1 MFSFVRSD
9 ASAIPSTFYSCILCS
24 PVQPRPSLDEI
35 RRHPFFTMHQI
46 PGSLPSTCTVSAP
59 IWATDEFGELNAI
72 KPKSA
77 LDVGEH
83 KNSKPIFNLNS
94 KTTVAERV
102 GATKAPQHIIDGGS
116 VKANSG
122 VAKKAGQSKAGG
134 ASAGCGAF
142 NIYDDV
148 NDQAVEVNLDSQSDA
163 VAHVSSSNVEPKTA
177 TSVHRLTG
185 QMASCGIDDEVR
197 DLPPG
202 SWSSP
207 KPFSAIEQSE
217 RKKYIAPSETS
228 SRPQPSSLSPSAN
241 SDDLHELVMMHSRLE
256 ECLANCER
264 VQNGGAKAECPL
276 IGGEVWGSKKWV
288 TRYVDYTSKYG
299 LGFLL
304 NDGSSGV
311 YFNDSTKAVHSAT
324 GDNFIY
330 VERRGAADREPVS
343 MYTLT
348 NFPEDTLKKK
358 VTLLQHFRSYL
369 MEQQKRAEDAGE
381 AEPLSS
387 SNFEE
392 RQDTATTVNDDNAV
406 PMVFMKKWIK
416 TKHAML
422 FRLSNGTAQV
432 LFYDMTEVLISSEG
446 KLITF
451 VDKDKNRFVH
461 STAEIANK
469 QLGDVSRRLKY
480 AKEILSQLISSSKR

>member
-1 MFSFVRSD
+1 MICDHVD
-9 ASAIPSTFYSCILCS
+9 LLLIPESPFCIYFILS
-24 PVQPRPSLDEI
+24 LNPTPTRPSLEEI
-35 RRHPFFTMHQI
+35 RQHPFFTMHQI
-46 PGSLPSTCTVSAP
+46 PGSLPSTCTTSAP
-59 IWATDEFGELNAI
+59 IWSIDEFGELNAI
-72 KPKSA
+72 KPTSA
-77 LDVGEH
+77 LDINDA
-83 KNSKPIFNLNS
+83 KNLKN
-94 KTTVAERV
+94 KTTERV
-102 GATKAPQHIIDGGS
+102 AVAAAAQSHNAPIGS
-116 VKANSG
+116 VKASSHA
-122 VAKKAGQSKAGG
+122 AKKATLPKAGA
-134 ASAGCGAF
+134 ASGGGSAF

-148 NDQAVEVNLDSQSDA
+148 NDQAVEVNLESQNN
-163 VAHVSSSNVEPKTA
+163 VVVSSDNVEPKMN
-177 TSVHRLTG
+177 SPVHRMTEQL
-185 QMASCGIDDEVR
+185 ASCGIDDEVR
-197 DLPPG
+197 DMPPG

-207 KPFSAIEQSE
+207 RPSATVQS
-217 RKKYIAPSETS
+217 RQTKGVAPSTS
-228 SRPQPSSLSPSAN
+228 SRPQPSYPSPSAN

-256 ECLANCER
+256 ECLVNYER

-324 GDNFIY
+324 CDSFIY
-330 VERRGAADREPVS
+330 VERRGGADREPVS

-348 NFPEDTLKKK
+348 NFPEDALKKK

-387 SNFEE
+387 IFEE
-392 RQDTATTVNDDNAV
+392 RQDVSTTDV

-422 FRLSNGTAQV
+422 FRLSNGTVQV

-446 KLITF
+446 RLITF
-451 VDKDKNRFVH
+451 VDKDKNRFLH

-469 QLGDVSRRLKY
+469 QHGDVSRRLKY
-480 AKEILSQLISSSKR
+480 AKEILSQLITASKR

>member
-1 MFSFVRSD
+1 MLTFSSSLYLLPLD
-9 ASAIPSTFYSCILCS
+9 
-24 PVQPRPSLDEI
+24 RPSLDEI
-35 RRHPFFTMHQI
+35 RKHPFFAMHKI

-59 IWATDEFGELNAI
+59 IWSTDEFGELYAI
-72 KPKSA
+72 RPTSA
-77 LDVGEH
+77 LDVNDSNTPKSVITH
-83 KNSKPIFNLNS
+83 
-94 KTTVAERV
+94 KTTVAGRTESVIAPSHNAV
-102 GATKAPQHIIDGGS
+102 GETAKASG
-116 VKANSG
+116 G
-122 VAKKAGQSKAGG
+122 VAKKAVPPKAGA
-134 ASAGCGAF
+134 ASAGGSAF

-148 NDQAVEVNLDSQSDA
+148 NDHAVEAKLESQSDA
-163 VAHVSSSNVEPKTA
+163 AALASSSNVEPKAVTPLQRM
-177 TSVHRLTG
+177 TE
-185 QMASCGIDDEVR
+185 QMASCGVDDEVR
-197 DLPPG
+197 EMPPG

-207 KPFSAIEQSE
+207 KPPSTVEQSE
-217 RKKYIAPSETS
+217 RNQHAAPSETC
-228 SRPQPSSLSPSAN
+228 SRPQPSSQSPSAS
-241 SDDLHELVMMHSRLE
+241 SDDLHELVTIHSRLE
-256 ECLANCER
+256 ECQANYER
-264 VQNGGAKAECPL
+264 VQNGGPKAECPL

-330 VERRGAADREPVS
+330 VERRGGADREPVL
-343 MYTLT
+343 MYTMS

-369 MEQQKRAEDAGE
+369 MEQQKRAEVAGE
-381 AEPLSS
+381 VEPLSS
-387 SNFEE
+387 SFEE
-392 RQDTATTVNDDNAV
+392 RQDTPTSNDDGNTA

-422 FRLSNGTAQV
+422 FRLSNGTVQV

-446 KLITF
+446 RLITF
-451 VDKDKNRFVH
+451 VDKEKNRFVH

-469 QLGDVSRRLKY
+469 QHGDVSRRLKY
-480 AKEILSQLISSSKR
+480 AKEILSQLISASQR

>member
-1 MFSFVRSD
+1 
-9 ASAIPSTFYSCILCS
+9 
-24 PVQPRPSLDEI
+24 
-35 RRHPFFTMHQI
+35 MHQI
-46 PGSLPSTCTVSAP
+46 PGSIPSTCTISAP
-59 IWATDEFGELNAI
+59 IWSTDEFGELHVI
-72 KPKSA
+72 KPTSA
-77 LDVGEH
+77 LDIDDP
-83 KNSKPIFNLNS
+83 KDS
-94 KTTVAERV
+94 KTIINHQTTVLDRV
-102 GATKAPQHIIDGGS
+102 KDAAAQLQHVPVGSIKAS
-116 VKANSG
+116 SS
-122 VAKKAGQSKAGG
+122 VAKKATVPKAGVT
-134 ASAGCGAF
+134 SAGGGAF

-148 NDQAVEVNLDSQSDA
+148 NDQVVEVNLETQNNFVPS
-163 VAHVSSSNVEPKTA
+163 VNVETKIDS
-177 TSVHRLTG
+177 SVQRMTE
-185 QMASCGIDDEVR
+185 QMTSCGIDDEVR
-197 DLPPG
+197 DMPPG
-202 SWSSP
+202 TWSSP
-207 KPFSAIEQSE
+207 KPYSAVEQSRQMKE
-217 RKKYIAPSETS
+217 AAPSMTS
-228 SRPQPSSLSPSAN
+228 FRPKPSHQSPSAY

-256 ECLANCER
+256 ECLANYER

-324 GDNFIY
+324 CDRFIY
-330 VERRGAADREPVS
+330 VERRGGADREPVS

-348 NFPEDTLKKK
+348 NFPEDVLKKK

-381 AEPLSS
+381 AEPHT

-392 RQDTATTVNDDNAV
+392 RQDIDTIEA

-422 FRLSNGTAQV
+422 FRLSNGTIQV

-461 STAEIANK
+461 STAEVANK

-480 AKEILSQLISSSKR
+480 AKEILSQLISASKR

>member
-1 MFSFVRSD
+1 
-9 ASAIPSTFYSCILCS
+9 
-24 PVQPRPSLDEI
+24 
-35 RRHPFFTMHQI
+35 MHQI
-46 PGSLPSTCTVSAP
+46 PGSLPSTCTVSEP
-59 IWATDEFGELNAI
+59 IWSTDEFGELYAVR
-72 KPKSA
+72 PTSA
-77 LDVGEH
+77 LDVNDPT
-83 KNSKPIFNLNS
+83 NSKS
-94 KTTVAERV
+94 VVTHKTTVAERAEGV
-102 GATKAPQHIIDGGS
+102 IAPTHNAAGKASG
-116 VKANSG
+116 G
-122 VAKKAGQSKAGG
+122 VAKKAATPKAGA
-134 ASAGCGAF
+134 ASAGGSAF

-148 NDQAVEVNLDSQSDA
+148 NDLAVEVKLESKGNAAALSPPSI
-163 VAHVSSSNVEPKTA
+163 VEPKTV
-177 TSVHRLTG
+177 TPVDRLTE
-185 QMASCGIDDEVR
+185 QMASCGVGDEVR
-197 DLPPG
+197 EMPPG

-207 KPFSAIEQSE
+207 KPPSTVEQSE
-217 RKKYIAPSETS
+217 RNQNAAPSETC
-228 SRPQPSSLSPSAN
+228 SRPQPSSQSPSAT
-241 SDDLHELVMMHSRLE
+241 SDDLQELVMIHSRLE
-256 ECLANCER
+256 ECLANYER

-276 IGGEVWGSKKWV
+276 VGGEVWGSKKWV

-330 VERRGAADREPVS
+330 VERRGGADREPVLV
-343 MYTLT
+343 YTMT

-369 MEQQKRAEDAGE
+369 MEQQKGAEVAGE
-381 AEPLSS
+381 VEPLS

-392 RQDTATTVNDDNAV
+392 RQDIHTFNYDGNTA

-422 FRLSNGTAQV
+422 FRLSNGTVQV

-446 KLITF
+446 RLITF
-451 VDKDKNRFVH
+451 VDKEKNRFVH

-469 QLGDVSRRLKY
+469 QHGDVSRRLKY
-480 AKEILSQLISSSKR
+480 AKEILSQLISASKR